1 MTIGSNFTL
10 PCGVTLKNRLCKAA
24 MTEGIADSNNFATQR
39 HINLYKKWAS
49 GGAGILLSGNVQ
61 VDKRY
66 LEGPGNVAIE
76 KETYLDQIDNLRKWA
91 EVGTRNNTQFW
102 MQISHA
108 GRQTPGAINPNPLS
122 PSSVQLKIPGANYGI
137 PTPMSVDD
145 IEDVIQR
152 FIFVAKI
159 AKETGFTG
167 IQLHAAHGYLLSQ
180 FLSPDINLRDDEWG
194 GSITNRSRLML
205 RIIEGC
211 RAELGNNFPIAV
223 KLNSADFQKGGFS
236 DSDSIKVAKLLDDT
250 GVDVIEISGGTYEQP
265 RLLGLD
271 DVSVN
276 KERSEERKPSTIA
289 REAYF
294 LNYAE
299 KIQKAIKTPL
309 MVTGGFRTSVAM
321 NAALNAKACDLIGVG
336 RPLCAQPL
344 ILNDLLAGSIQ
355 ELPSY
360 EKTLQIGRWWLSPHS
375 PFLIIQALNA
385 FSQQAWFYIQIKR
398 MGDNLAP
405 NLKLPI
411 FKAYKENK
419 KLEKVM
425 IKELS

>member
-1 MTIGSNFTL
+1 
-10 PCGVTLKNRLCKAA
+10 
-24 MTEGIADSNNFATQR
+24 
-39 HINLYKKWAS
+39 
-49 GGAGILLSGNVQ
+49 
-61 VDKRY
+61 
-66 LEGPGNVAIE
+66 
-76 KETYLDQIDNLRKWA
+76 
-91 EVGTRNNTQFW
+91 

-236 DSDSIKVAKLLDDT
+236 DSDSVKVAKLLNDA

-265 RLLGLD
+265 RLLGID
-271 DVSVN
+271 DISVN

-299 KIQKAIKTPL
+299 KIQKAIKIPL

>member
-91 EVGTRNNTQFW
+91 EVGRRNNTQFW

-194 GSITNRSRLML
+194 GSIINRSRLML

-236 DSDSIKVAKLLDDT
+236 DSDSVKVAKLLNDA

-265 RLLGLD
+265 RLLGID
-271 DVSVN
+271 DISVN

-299 KIQKAIKTPL
+299 KIQKAIKIPL

>member
-76 KETYLDQIDNLRKWA
+76 KETYLYQIDNLRKWA
-91 EVGTRNNTQFW
+91 EVGKRNNTQFW

-236 DSDSIKVAKLLDDT
+236 DSDSIKVAKLLDDA

-309 MVTGGFRTSVAM
+309 MVTCGFRTSVAM

>member
-180 FLSPDINLRDDEWG
+180 FLSPDINLRGDEWG

-236 DSDSIKVAKLLDDT
+236 DSDSIKVAKLLDDA

>member
-236 DSDSIKVAKLLDDT
+236 DSD
-250 GVDVIEISGGTYEQP
+250 
-265 RLLGLD
+265 
-271 DVSVN
+271 
-276 KERSEERKPSTIA
+276 
-289 REAYF
+289 
-294 LNYAE
+294 
-299 KIQKAIKTPL
+299 
-309 MVTGGFRTSVAM
+309 
-321 NAALNAKACDLIGVG
+321 
-336 RPLCAQPL
+336 
-344 ILNDLLAGSIQ
+344 
-355 ELPSY
+355 
-360 EKTLQIGRWWLSPHS
+360 
-375 PFLIIQALNA
+375 
-385 FSQQAWFYIQIKR
+385 
-398 MGDNLAP
+398 
-405 NLKLPI
+405 
-411 FKAYKENK
+411 
-419 KLEKVM
+419 
-425 IKELS
+425 

>member
-76 KETYLDQIDNLRKWA
+76 KETYLYQIDNLRKWA
-91 EVGTRNNTQFW
+91 EVGTRKNTQFW

-236 DSDSIKVAKLLDDT
+236 DSDSIKVAKLLDDA

-309 MVTGGFRTSVAM
+309 MVTCGFRTSVAM
-321 NAALNAKACDLIGVG
+321 NAALNAKACYLIGVG
-336 RPLCAQPL
+336 IPLCAQPL

>member
-39 HINLYKKWAS
+39 HINLYEKWAS

-236 DSDSIKVAKLLDDT
+236 DSDSIKVAKLLDDA

>member
-1 MTIGSNFTL
+1 
-10 PCGVTLKNRLCKAA
+10 

-91 EVGTRNNTQFW
+91 EVGRRNNTQFW

-236 DSDSIKVAKLLDDT
+236 DSDSIKVAKLLDDA

>member
-167 IQLHAAHGYLLSQ
+167 IQLHSAHGYLLSQ

-194 GSITNRSRLML
+194 GPITNRSRLML

-236 DSDSIKVAKLLDDT
+236 DSDSVKVAKLLNDA

-265 RLLGLD
+265 RLLGID
-271 DVSVN
+271 DISVN

-299 KIQKAIKTPL
+299 KIQKAIKIPL

>member
-1 MTIGSNFTL
+1 MTIGSNFKL

-76 KETYLDQIDNLRKWA
+76 KETYLDQIDNLKKWA
-91 EVGTRNNTQFW
+91 EAGTKNNTQFW

-152 FIFVAKI
+152 FVFVAKI

-167 IQLHAAHGYLLSQ
+167 IQLHSAHGYLLSQ

-194 GSITNRSRLML
+194 GSIRNRSRLML

-211 RAELGNNFPIAV
+211 RAELGNDFPIAV

-236 DSDSIKVAKLLDDT
+236 DSDSIKVAKLLDDA

-276 KERSEERKPSTIA
+276 KERSEIRKPSTIA

-299 KIQKAIKTPL
+299 KIQKAINIPL
-309 MVTGGFRTSVAM
+309 MVTGGFRTSAGM

-336 RPLCAQPL
+336 RPLCAEPL
-344 ILNDLLAGSIQ
+344 VLNDLLVGSIQ

-360 EKTLQIGRWWLSPHS
+360 EKSLQIGKWWLSPHS

>member
-1 MTIGSNFTL
+1 MTIGSSFKL

-76 KETYLDQIDNLRKWA
+76 KETYLDQIDNLKKWA
-91 EVGTRNNTQFW
+91 EAGTKNNTQFW

-152 FIFVAKI
+152 FVFVAKI

-167 IQLHAAHGYLLSQ
+167 IQLHSAHGYLLSQ

-194 GSITNRSRLML
+194 GSIRNRSRLML

-211 RAELGNNFPIAV
+211 RAELGNDFPIAV

-236 DSDSIKVAKLLDDT
+236 DLDSIKVAKLLDDA

-276 KERSEERKPSTIA
+276 KERSETRKPSTIA

-299 KIQKAIKTPL
+299 KIQKAINIPL
-309 MVTGGFRTSVAM
+309 MVTGGFRTSAGM

-336 RPLCAQPL
+336 RPLCAEPL
-344 ILNDLLAGSIQ
+344 VLNDLLAGSIQ

-360 EKTLQIGRWWLSPHS
+360 EKSLQIGKWWLSPHS

>member
-1 MTIGSNFTL
+1 
-10 PCGVTLKNRLCKAA
+10 
-24 MTEGIADSNNFATQR
+24 
-39 HINLYKKWAS
+39 
-49 GGAGILLSGNVQ
+49 
-61 VDKRY
+61 
-66 LEGPGNVAIE
+66 
-76 KETYLDQIDNLRKWA
+76 
-91 EVGTRNNTQFW
+91 

-152 FIFVAKI
+152 FVFVAKI

-167 IQLHAAHGYLLSQ
+167 IQLHSAHGYLLSQ

-194 GSITNRSRLML
+194 GSIRNRSRLML

-211 RAELGNNFPIAV
+211 RAELGNDFPIAV

-236 DSDSIKVAKLLDDT
+236 DLDSIKVAKLLDDA

-276 KERSEERKPSTIA
+276 KERSEIRKPSTIA

-299 KIQKAIKTPL
+299 KIQKAINIPL
-309 MVTGGFRTSVAM
+309 MVTGGFRTSAGM

-336 RPLCAQPL
+336 RPLCAEPL
-344 ILNDLLAGSIQ
+344 VLNDLLAGSIQ

-360 EKTLQIGRWWLSPHS
+360 EKSLQIGKWWLSPHS

>member
-49 GGAGILLSGNVQ
+49 GGAGILLSGNVK

-236 DSDSIKVAKLLDDT
+236 DSDSIKVAKLLDDA

>member
-145 IEDVIQR
+145 IEDVIER

-167 IQLHAAHGYLLSQ
+167 IQLHSAHGYLLSQ

-194 GSITNRSRLML
+194 GSIINRSRLML

-236 DSDSIKVAKLLDDT
+236 DSDSVKVAKLLNDA

-265 RLLGLD
+265 RLLGID
-271 DVSVN
+271 DISVN

-299 KIQKAIKTPL
+299 KIQKAIKIPL

-411 FKAYKENK
+411 FKAYKEN
-419 KLEKVM
+419 
-425 IKELS
+425 